1 MIVLGERYFYG
12 HENGMCPAHYSDD
25 YGTLLDGFLGVFD
38 LEDAALG

>member
-1 MIVLGERYFYG
+1 MLRERYFHG
-12 HENGMCPAHYSDD
+12 HENGMCPADYSDD